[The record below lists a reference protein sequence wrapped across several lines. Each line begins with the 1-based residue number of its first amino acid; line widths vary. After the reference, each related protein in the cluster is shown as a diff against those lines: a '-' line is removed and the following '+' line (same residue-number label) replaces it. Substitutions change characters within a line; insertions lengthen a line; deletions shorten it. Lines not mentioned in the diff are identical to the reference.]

1 MFENLISVRET
12 DTSTDLA
19 PSLPVGHR
27 WTIMMVVGRNWTPA
41 MNSAKASSPSA
52 NKNGDSPKVMPLMR
66 RTWPSEKNP
75 FRVVVAMYT
84 FRQLQSIM

>member
-1 MFENLISVRET
+1 LC
-12 DTSTDLA
+12 DTHLA

-66 RTWPSEKNP
+66 RT
-75 FRVVVAMYT
+75 
-84 FRQLQSIM
+84 